1 MKTAAYYIAKFRE
14 LFKNEIEKN
23 LSARESGFLIAKRA
37 LGRFFLINFCI
48 FCVCEAFGCSYR
60 IETAWY
66 ASLFGR
72 WYNTR
77 SSWSIFHDFCSIFGF
92 PSVRIIRTE
101 SRGAFW
107 LNIHHYSS
115 TDAVPGVI
123 GSVFDIIL
131 RFPDPMYHLGC
142 LYSS

>member
-1 MKTAAYYIAKFRE
+1 MKIAAYYIAKFRE

-23 LSARESGFLIAKRA
+23 LSTRESGFLIAKRA

-72 WYNTR
+72 
-77 SSWSIFHDFCSIFGF
+77 
-92 PSVRIIRTE
+92 
-101 SRGAFW
+101 
-107 LNIHHYSS
+107 
-115 TDAVPGVI
+115 
-123 GSVFDIIL
+123 
-131 RFPDPMYHLGC
+131 
-142 LYSS
+142 